1 MLVVVNGSSRG
12 AQGASRWGRA
22 RRALMARGLS
32 FDEVAPPSV
41 EDSAAAIRRS
51 IADGQKTIVAAG
63 GDGTVNAALNAIM
76 DPATDR
82 PIGDVALGAV
92 GLGSSNDFHKPMR
105 DERSAAGFP
114 VRVSRDQGQRVD
126 VGKATLRHTDGS
138 KAVRYFLLNASM
150 GIVAEGNAFFNEG
163 DSTVRLLKKGN
174 TEVAIL
180 YSAFVNIARH
190 QAQRVRVTVD
200 DYVALDEPVVNVGVL
215 KSVHF
220 AGGMRYDTPVTR
232 DDGSFDVNVW
242 TLSSRARI
250 VGTMVGLYGGRFQGR
265 PATKTFRGRSV
276 QLTPEAPAHLE
287 LDGEIVKV
295 ASAELTVLPKA
306 LFVCG

>member
-1 MLVVVNGSSRG
+1 MLVVVNGSSKG
-12 AQGASRWGRA
+12 EQGAARWSRA
-22 RRALMARGLS
+22 RRALVARGLS

-51 IADGQKTIVAAG
+51 IADGQRVIVAAG

-76 DPATDR
+76 DPDTDR
-82 PIGDVALGAV
+82 PRGDVALGAV

-105 DERSAAGFP
+105 DDRAAGGFP
-114 VRVSRDQGQRVD
+114 VRVSQDQGTRVD
-126 VGKATLRHTDGS
+126 VGKATIRLAGGGT
-138 KAVRYFLLNASM
+138 AVRYFLLNASM
-150 GIVAEGNAFFNEG
+150 GIVAEGNAFFNDG
-163 DSTVRLLKKGN
+163 DSAVRLLKKGN
-174 TEVAIL
+174 TEAAIL

-190 QAQRVRVTVD
+190 QAARVKIELD
-200 DYVALDEPVVNVGVL
+200 GELALDEPVVNVGVL

-232 DDGSFDVNVW
+232 DDGHFDVNVW
-242 TLSSRARI
+242 TVSSRARI

-265 PATKTFRGRSV
+265 PATKTFRGRAV
-276 QLTPEAPAHLE
+276 KLVPEAPAHLE
-287 LDGEIVKV
+287 LDGEITRV
-295 ASAELTVLPKA
+295 ASAELTVLPRA